1 MFDTATIALL
11 RAVLDEM
18 CESILGRQI
27 GARTHVASKILEA
40 ATRGE
45 VSRERLRSMG
55 RDALS
60 QAPKMWR

>member
-1 MFDTATIALL
+1 MYDTTTAALL
-11 RAVLDEM
+11 RAVLDEV
-18 CESILGRQI
+18 CESVSHREV

-45 VSRERLRSMG
+45 VSREGLTQIG

-60 QAPKMWR
+60 QAPTMWR